1 MLLILQIF
9 YHLLYFYCLLYI
21 YNVSYICPLGNGS
34 TRPVRPLKKK
44 NKHRGPRKLCPIFFW
59 FFNKI
64 FAKMFP
70 LSLPNSPFSSGPSSI
85 FFSSSIG
92 FTIPVYGNFMSFK
105 RAQDSTSPM
114 FDPDS
119 LIKPLFFF
127 ELHQG
132 AGGFRLTHIPLAN
145 RSATILSTPSSLHHL
160 RMGCL

>member
-1 MLLILQIF
+1 M
-9 YHLLYFYCLLYI
+9 
-21 YNVSYICPLGNGS
+21 GNGS
-34 TRPVRPLKKK
+34 TRPVRPLKKEQTSWAAEALS
-44 NKHRGPRKLCPIFFW
+44 NFFLV
-59 FFNKI
+59 FNKI

-127 ELHQG
+127 ELH
-132 AGGFRLTHIPLAN
+132 
-145 RSATILSTPSSLHHL
+145 
-160 RMGCL
+160 

>member
-1 MLLILQIF
+1 M
-9 YHLLYFYCLLYI
+9 
-21 YNVSYICPLGNGS
+21 GNGS
-34 TRPVRPLKKK
+34 TRPVRPLKKRT
-44 NKHRGPRKLCPIFFW
+44 NIVGRGSSVQFFLVY
-59 FFNKI
+59 NKI

-145 RSATILSTPSSLHHL
+145 RTATIHSIEVHPSSLHHV
-160 RMGCL
+160 RMVCL